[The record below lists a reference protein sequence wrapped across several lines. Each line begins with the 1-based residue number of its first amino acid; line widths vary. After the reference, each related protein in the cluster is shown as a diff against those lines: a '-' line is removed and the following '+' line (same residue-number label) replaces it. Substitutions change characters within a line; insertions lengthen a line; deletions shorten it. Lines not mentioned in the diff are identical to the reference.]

1 MSRRESLQKK
11 SSSSLSSSSST
22 TTSRRTA
29 SGTTSSSHGAD
40 LTDSALLKLSVKDL
54 NVLLKSLPP
63 DERLKLKKK
72 RRILKNRGYAANCRT
87 KRMSQKELL
96 EMEKDKLD
104 SDVKRLRQNNQMMR
118 IKLDSIK
125 ERFKDLQHYATVL
138 KSKNP

>member
-11 SSSSLSSSSST
+11 SSSSLSSSST

-96 EMEKDKLD
+96 EMEKDKLE